1 MRYLGVRR
9 IELEDEARRNGGDV
23 EHAREDDE
31 ERGDDEKTKIM
42 TTGAV
47 MFSSSHDEDEDD
59 EDEDETDGD
68 ATTTTN
74 TVDAETM
81 TGARRYP
88 HDGATS
94 GAFQA
99 MDVIEAL
106 GLSEREESK
115 AWTTRV
121 EGGRGEETPEK
132 IELETNPRLTD
143 VKEEGIVRRET
154 SLVPM
159 METPVQEYEG
169 ETEAMKR
176 ELILAASIGASDA
189 SKMFQLSE
197 SELNALDCV
206 ENDLQQRFDVG
217 QSQSME
223 EDAGKE
229 AGKLVDYASLTPS
242 TVEPMCIFTP
252 EELLSPLHL
261 LLSMTEK
268 IDERDI
274 SSDIF
279 IESEDSRMYLKN
291 LLRPAKLETQQT
303 RRDVPE
309 QVNMNDGGPKL
320 MEDVNP
326 ETTHASLHKA
336 LEPLTTRAEE
346 HATMA
351 FPDDLLTK
359 TKENVTQKLLEVPG
373 RDFQLKPMQVP
384 EIDDGEE
391 DFEARTAQ
399 IMENIVDS
407 IKDFKQQSKVKP
419 SWNAPFPNFLQAL
432 SEVKYDAN
440 SDELPSFVPAMDD
453 VVFMNDAEEWSWDG
467 LSTIENSKE
476 AQKKAAE
483 EILQY
488 PALSES
494 KSLSKSEA
502 KNCSIDTVELRL
514 ESQHN
519 EMLDIFAQRYAYIT
533 QILPLDIQ
541 AKVPQ
546 FEPSDSQ
553 ALTDMLK
560 HFKHES
566 STILGH
572 LSSLLCCQIAAHL
585 MQTYGFHDTYTYMN
599 SRAKN
604 EPDLQDITRLL
615 GRHDATVQKGALI
628 NHPKLRELK
637 NLLARLVVTGGK
649 MLLIFP
655 SVMGIL
661 SIKRFV
667 AKCGMRASQFDAKQE
682 FKHMTHDADHEDFA
696 RAVSIAAEG
705 SDVLIALEEHLA
717 QECFPLKLFSTC
729 VYYAPSLDTI
739 SSVTA
744 LRHSMNEFV
753 YIFIVKDERRGL
765 RELEPASSAFNH
777 VPSEKSNQQ
786 AVDKVFDEPLREAS
800 PAMDLSGVPRHVVV
814 MNTSRQIFKAR
825 ELLFLET
832 EALLSKEGYEVVFR
846 ESSID
851 VDACVTRG
859 DRVHS
864 VILIVPEYFESEYP
878 SQLEI
883 LSLSEDLTAAMANS
897 FHSGTIVFEGNLDFL
912 RLAQSIERRLCLDSK
927 QLGVELDV
935 KYFVDIDII
944 EGLFSVLSCG
954 SESSNFS
961 GSIPNKPS
969 VAESELCSAFPM
981 LNPISA
987 CMMLADDEIKN
998 VLDIT
1003 GRLDREVIEY
1013 VRAHPVLGCPLSV
1026 LGDASTSPQANA
1038 FESGIL
1044 SPRDSELHVSQRRL
1058 EHVTD
1063 ETFRDLRSFSLDESP
1078 MGPSIQQRKVDIPS
1092 PALDLSTS
1100 PPGTPRSLF
1109 SPVSRR
1115 HVTEGNPPP
1124 AAAGGRLWQTKPRQE
1139 PPKAPSRAM
1148 GSPSTFPNIIE
1159 SYRMPRTTEDAKR
1172 PHSTDMNRDLTQHR
1186 FSRIQSSNKKRLPD
1200 DWK

>member
-1 MRYLGVRR
+1 MR
-9 IELEDEARRNGGDV
+9 N
-23 EHAREDDE
+23 AREDD
-31 ERGDDEKTKIM
+31 DDDDDVEQKKKTN
-42 TTGAV
+42 GA
-47 MFSSSHDEDEDD
+47 MFLSEDED

-68 ATTTTN
+68 ATTTTTTTT
-74 TVDAETM
+74 TVNAETM

-106 GLSEREESK
+106 GLSERDESK

-132 IELETNPRLTD
+132 IALETNPRLMD
-143 VKEEGIVRRET
+143 VKEEGIVRRDT

-176 ELILAASIGASDA
+176 ELILAANIGASDA

-274 SSDIF
+274 SSEIF

-303 RRDVPE
+303 RRDVSE
-309 QVNMNDGGPKL
+309 QVNMNDGGIFPKL

-326 ETTHASLHKA
+326 ETTHASLQKA
-336 LEPLTTRAEE
+336 LEPLTARAEE

-373 RDFQLKPMQVP
+373 LDFQLKPMQVP

-391 DFEARTAQ
+391 DFEARTTQ

-432 SEVKYDAN
+432 SEVKYDAD

-467 LSTIENSKE
+467 LSPIENSKE

-494 KSLSKSEA
+494 KSFSKSEA

-585 MQTYGFHDTYTYMN
+585 MQTYGIHDTYSYMN
-599 SRAKN
+599 NRAKN

-637 NLLARLVVTGGK
+637 SLLARLVVTGGK

-667 AKCGMRASQFDAKQE
+667 AKCGMRISQFDAKQE
-682 FKHMTHDADHEDFA
+682 FKHMTKADHEDFA

-705 SDVLIALEEHLA
+705 SDVLIVLEEHLA

-753 YIFIVKDERRGL
+753 YVFKVKDERRWL
-765 RELEPASSAFNH
+765 QELEPASSAFNH
-777 VPSEKSNQQ
+777 APAEKSNQQ
-786 AVDKVFDEPLREAS
+786 VVDKKVFDEPLREAS

-859 DRVHS
+859 DHVHA
-864 VILIVPEYFESEYP
+864 VIMIVPEYFAEDYP

-1003 GRLDREVIEY
+1003 GRVDREVIEY

-1026 LGDASTSPQANA
+1026 LGDASPSSQANA

-1044 SPRDSELHVSQRRL
+1044 SPRDSELRVSHRGL

-1063 ETFRDLRSFSLDESP
+1063 ETFRNLRSFSLDESP
-1078 MGPSIQQRKVDIPS
+1078 IGPSIQQRKVDIPS

-1109 SPVSRR
+1109 SPVSQR
-1115 HVTEGNPPP
+1115 HFTEQNPPP

-1139 PPKAPSRAM
+1139 PPKAPSRTM

-1159 SYRMPRTTEDAKR
+1159 SYRMPRTTEDTKR

>member
-9 IELEDEARRNGGDV
+9 TELEDEARRNGGDV
-23 EHAREDDE
+23 VDAAREEDEDEDE
-31 ERGDDEKTKIM
+31 ESDEKGEK
-42 TTGAV
+42 TTAT
-47 MFSSSHDEDEDD
+47 FISEDEDEDD
-59 EDEDETDGD
+59 EDEDGD
-68 ATTTTN
+68 ATTVN
-74 TVDAETM
+74 AETM
-81 TGARRYP
+81 TGTRRYP

-94 GAFQA
+94 GAFRA

-106 GLSEREESK
+106 GLERREEST
-115 AWTTRV
+115 AWTRV
-121 EGGRGEETPEK
+121 EEGRREEEPEK
-132 IELETNPRLTD
+132 IDLETNPRLYE
-143 VKEEGIVRRET
+143 KEDAVRHQT

-176 ELILAASIGASDA
+176 KLILAANIGASDA

-206 ENDLQQRFDVG
+206 ENDLQQRFDVC
-217 QSQSME
+217 QSQPME
-223 EDAGKE
+223 EDAEKE
-229 AGKLVDYASLTPS
+229 AGKLVDYSSLTPS

-268 IDERDI
+268 IDEHDI
-274 SSDIF
+274 SSEIF

-291 LLRPAKLETQQT
+291 LLRPAKLETQQA
-303 RRDVPE
+303 RRDIPE
-309 QVNMNDGGPKL
+309 RVNMNDGIFPKL

-326 ETTHASLHKA
+326 ETTHVSLQKA

-351 FPDDLLTK
+351 LPDDLLTK
-359 TKENVTQKLLEVPG
+359 TKEDVTQKLLEVPG
-373 RDFQLKPMQVP
+373 WEFQLKPMQVP
-384 EIDDGEE
+384 EIDDGKEN
-391 DFEARTAQ
+391 FEARTTQ

-407 IKDFKQQSKVKP
+407 IKDFKQQSKFKP
-419 SWNAPFPNFLQAL
+419 SWNAPFPNFLQAM
-432 SEVKYDAN
+432 SEVKYDAD

-453 VVFMNDAEEWSWDG
+453 VAFINDAEDWSWDG
-467 LSTIENSKE
+467 LTTREDSKE

-483 EILQY
+483 EISQY

-494 KSLSKSEA
+494 KSLTKSEA

-519 EMLDIFAQRYAYIT
+519 EMLDIFAQRYTYIT

-585 MQTYGFHDTYTYMN
+585 MQTYGIHDTYSYMN
-599 SRAKN
+599 NRTKN

-615 GRHDATVQKGALI
+615 ERHDATVQKGTLI

-637 NLLARLVVTGGK
+637 SLLARLVVTGGK

-667 AKCGMRASQFDAKQE
+667 AKCGMRVSQFDAKQE
-682 FKHMTHDADHEDFA
+682 FKHMTSADYEDFA

-705 SDVLIALEEHLA
+705 SDVLIVLEEHLA

-753 YIFIVKDERRGL
+753 FIFKVKDERHRL
-765 RELEPASSAFNH
+765 QELEPASSAFNH
-777 VPSEKSNQQ
+777 APAEKSNQQ
-786 AVDKVFDEPLREAS
+786 AVDTVFDEPFREAS
-800 PAMDLSGVPRHVVV
+800 PTMDLSGVPRHVVV

-832 EALLSKEGYEVVFR
+832 QALLSKEGYEVVFR

-851 VDACVTRG
+851 VDACVTRV
-859 DRVHS
+859 DRVHA
-864 VILIVPEYFESEYP
+864 VIMIVPEYFAEDYP

-927 QLGVELDV
+927 QLGIELDV
-935 KYFVDIDII
+935 KYYIDIDVI

-969 VAESELCSAFPM
+969 GAESELCSAFPM

-987 CMMLADDEIKN
+987 CMMLADDKIKN

-1003 GRLDREVIEY
+1003 GRVDREVIEY
-1013 VRAHPVLGCPLSV
+1013 VRTYPVLGCPLSV
-1026 LGDASTSPQANA
+1026 LGDSSPSPQANA

-1044 SPRDSELHVSQRRL
+1044 SPRDSELRPSSRRL

-1063 ETFRDLRSFSLDESP
+1063 ETFRNLRSFSLDESP

-1109 SPVSRR
+1109 SPVSQRYIA
-1115 HVTEGNPPP
+1115 GQQNPPT
-1124 AAAGGRLWQTKPRQE
+1124 ATARGRLWQTKPRQE

-1148 GSPSTFPNIIE
+1148 GSPSTFPNIVE
-1159 SYRMPRTTEDAKR
+1159 SYRMPRTTQDAR
-1172 PHSTDMNRDLTQHR
+1172 RLHSTDMNRDLTQHR